1 MANPSSQ
8 TSHRQMLLVLA
19 LLISNISHVLDFVI
33 MMPLAPLMMADFN
46 ISAVKF
52 GYIVSVYTFAAAISS
67 FASSFWIESVNRKRA
82 LLGLLIGF
90 ALGNFVCAQS
100 TSAEQLIIGRLV
112 AGGFG
117 GVISA
122 IVYSIIGELIPLDVR
137 GRVTGIIGMSFPL
150 VSILG
155 VPASLA
161 IADIYGWRL
170 AFIFVLIMSFISMF
184 LVTLFIPTIIPN
196 ASGFKLKRF
205 FVPVQN
211 AFRYSNHHLGFLTVV
226 LTVLGGFTLV
236 PYIAP
241 FLINHQYI
249 ENSDLSLVYL
259 VGGICSMVSSR
270 YIGIWADKSGKIYVL
285 RWVLIATMLAIAF
298 FTNLPEG
305 SFALVLVAVSCMTMF
320 LPGRFVCVI
329 SYLTIIADPKN
340 RSTYMSLVSTLQ
352 QMAIGIATIIGG
364 NLVGENA
371 NGNFETFWLVGLF
384 AIGSNAIIL
393 AMTPKLAALEQTA
406 MTAARQASQHNA

>member
-1 MANPSSQ
+1 MTSASGQNSQ
-8 TSHRQMLLVLA
+8 QQLLLVLS

-33 MMPLAPLMMADFN
+33 MMPLAPVMMADFN

-52 GYIVSVYTFAAAISS
+52 GYIVSVYTIAAALSS
-67 FASSFWIESVNRKRA
+67 FISSFWIESVNRKRA
-82 LLGLLIGF
+82 LFVLLMGF
-90 ALGNFVCAQS
+90 VVGNFICAWS
-100 TSAEQLIIGRLV
+100 TSVDQLILGRLV

-122 IVYSIIGELIPLDVR
+122 IVYSIIGELIPINIR

-155 VPASLA
+155 VPTSLK
-161 IADIYGWRL
+161 IAEIYGWRM
-170 AFIFVLIMSFISMF
+170 AFVFVLSISIIAM
-184 LVTLFIPTIIPN
+184 LMVTLFIPTLEPRRMD
-196 ASGFKLKRF
+196 FRWRRF

-211 AFRYSNHHLGFLTVV
+211 TLRYSSHHLGFLTVV

-259 VGGICSMVSSR
+259 VGGICSMISSR

-285 RWVLIATMLAIAF
+285 RWVLVATMLSIAF
-298 FTNLPEG
+298 FTNLPKG
-305 SFALVLVAVSCMTMF
+305 SFAVVLLAISTMTMF
-320 LPGRFVCVI
+320 LPGRFVCII

-352 QMAIGIATIIGG
+352 QLAIGIATIIGG
-364 NLVGENA
+364 SLVGENLE
-371 NGNFETFWLVGLF
+371 GSFETFWLVGIF
-384 AIGSNAIIL
+384 AIASNGLIL
-393 AMTPKLAALEQTA
+393 ALTPKLAVLEKSA
-406 MTAARQASQHNA
+406 METIKSV